1 MAKYPGNPT
10 AVRPGMPVDEPVL
23 LEPGVMHRE
32 ADFHG
37 NAKFYTLPPE
47 AKRRADKGDLGLSV
61 IKDFDPRPLSHS
73 GVPFVNLRKGK

>member
-1 MAKYPGNPT
+1 MAKAYGNT
-10 AVRPGMPVDEPVL
+10 GMPVDTPVL
-23 LEPGVMHRE
+23 LEDGVMHRE

-61 IKDFDPRPLSHS
+61 IKDFESRPLSHS
-73 GVPFVNLRKGK
+73 GKPFSTLRKR